1 MKKHLFYPLLLIAIP
16 LSACS
21 SGPMYELAYTA
32 VGKLQTLIE
41 NAETLFIRHAYY
53 GDPPNETYGTLA
65 LLVYSTL
72 NEQDERVTSYFGYE
86 NEDLY
91 YLGLDAVKLYDY
103 RTYYYEL
110 DNFKINEHF
119 GFNR

>member
-1 MKKHLFYPLLLIAIP
+1 MKKASFPLLMIVALP
-16 LSACS
+16 LMACS

-32 VGKLQTLIE
+32 VNKLQTLIE
-41 NAETLFIRHAYY
+41 NADTLFIRHAYY
-53 GDPPNETYGTLA
+53 GDPPNESYGTLA

-72 NEQDERVTSYFGYE
+72 NELEERVTSYFGYE
-86 NEDLY
+86 NEELY
-91 YLGLDAVKLYDY
+91 YLGLDAVRLYDY

-119 GFNR
+119 GFER